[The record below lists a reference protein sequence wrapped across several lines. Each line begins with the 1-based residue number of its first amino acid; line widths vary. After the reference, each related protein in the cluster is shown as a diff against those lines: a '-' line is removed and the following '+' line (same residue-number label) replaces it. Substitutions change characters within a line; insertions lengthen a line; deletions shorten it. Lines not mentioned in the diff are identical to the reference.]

1 MTIPE
6 SPFSVG
12 NFQIMPS
19 IMTCFHHRRLTL
31 SALVEV
37 FTAGCQIFLVRAV
50 GAQVRTVVSVID
62 STSLISVIGSTPNQ
76 SPSVLL
82 LESSV
87 GLIF

>member
-1 MTIPE
+1 MTR
-6 SPFSVG
+6 
-12 NFQIMPS
+12 
-19 IMTCFHHRRLTL
+19 FHHRRLTL

-62 STSLISVIGSTPNQ
+62 STPNQ
-76 SPSVLL
+76 SPSVLI